1 MADTTSNSAVAGE
14 GAARHGDMGHVASPA
29 VLIGTWGTLLI
40 LTGVT
45 IAVAR
50 VDLGTWNVV
59 VALAIASLKACL
71 VALFFMHLK
80 YDKKF
85 NVVVFVTSLF
95 FALVLVF
102 FILFDTTRYQPDIR
116 EYEAA
121 KAAEAAA
128 AATALPASATATPGS
143 AATTTASAIVAP

>member
-1 MADTTSNSAVAGE
+1 V
-14 GAARHGDMGHVASPA
+14 
-29 VLIGTWGTLLI
+29 VLIGTWGTLLV

-45 IAVAR
+45 IAVAQL
-50 VDLGTWNVV
+50 DLGTWNVV
-59 VALAIASLKACL
+59 AALAIASVKACL

-85 NVVVFVTSLF
+85 NVVVFVVALF

-102 FILFDTTRYQPDIR
+102 FILFDTTQYQPDIR
-116 EYEAA
+116 AYEAA

-128 AATALPASATATPGS
+128 P
-143 AATTTASAIVAP
+143 AATTGVTAAPGTAAGTPKPGTP